1 MIDGATARAQ
11 GLWLGAESGIFQFH
25 SSLVAQYFKRL
36 SSLLECQIST
46 RTPTSSCGMAASPPA
61 MDRRT
66 FVFLIL
72 TLSVCANTALCF
84 LGSLGIPYVKRL
96 TKISF
101 QISLVSAMLAFL
113 YRIAYSLKLEAY
125 NFAALKKC
133 IAPIMDSNGFQ
144 YTVYCLIFLPGR
156 PVVSVAFPIAVCS
169 AYQVLTIVNKHFSH
183 LEVYQRAGGSRLFA
197 YTEKNM
203 HRAMMMC
210 ATMENSLLPVVLAE
224 LLTPARS
231 VSKVMM
237 LVNLLR
243 SRYKCS
249 DNTVFRIKYTYYNT
263 GYYHQQFWNM
273 IDEKTAPI
281 VARLGPVKGAVG
293 ALKRWFTG
301 GTAGGPKDKPQ

>member
-1 MIDGATARAQ
+1 M
-11 GLWLGAESGIFQFH
+11 
-25 SSLVAQYFKRL
+25 
-36 SSLLECQIST
+36 
-46 RTPTSSCGMAASPPA
+46 
-61 MDRRT
+61 
-66 FVFLIL
+66 
-72 TLSVCANTALCF
+72 
-84 LGSLGIPYVKRL
+84 
-96 TKISF
+96 
-101 QISLVSAMLAFL
+101 
-113 YRIAYSLKLEAY
+113 EAC

-133 IAPIMDSNGFQ
+133 IAPICGLERFSN
-144 YTVYCLIFLPGR
+144 TVYCLIFLPGR
-156 PVVSVAFPIAVCS
+156 PVVSVTFPIAVCS

-243 SRYKCS
+243 SRYANARIIQCS
-249 DNTVFRIKYTYYNT
+249 ASSTRALQHGLLSPAVREHDRREDGADRRAFGT
-263 GYYHQQFWNM
+263 GQRSGWRA
-273 IDEKTAPI
+273 E
-281 VARLGPVKGAVG
+281 AVVH
-293 ALKRWFTG
+293 R